1 MPRYTNPYPQYFT
14 ATGEPVLSGL
24 VYFYESN
31 TNTLKTIYDDSEETI
46 AIANPVTLKA
56 DGSIP
61 DVFYSGSAR
70 VKLVSSAGVEIF
82 DRDPVGGES
91 QLGNLSVWGSGFI
104 YSVDDVVKAA
114 DGEYYRSLQNANQ
127 DNNPTASPSSS
138 EFWEQVAFLGLYNDK
153 ITYLQGD
160 ITRTLDGRMWRSI
173 VADNLNNNPANDDG
187 TNWRGVSNESWYTHE
202 ASFTAIKNAKH
213 HVTALVSA
221 VEATQPTYT
230 EGDYIVFA
238 NSPESTELLRVL
250 NPSNTIQGAAGTVSA
265 GDDLTL
271 DAGQTVHLVAINSN
285 TLKVV

>member
-1 MPRYTNPYPQYFT
+1 MPRFTNPYPQYFF

-31 TNTLKTIYDDSEETI
+31 TNTLKTVYVDNEETTPSV
-46 AIANPVTLKA
+46 NPVTLNA

-61 DVFYSGSAR
+61 NVFYSGSAR
-70 VKLVSSAGVEIF
+70 VKLVASNGVEIF

-104 YSVDDVVKAA
+104 YSVDDVVKGA
-114 DGEYYRSLQNANQ
+114 DGEYYRSLQNSNQ
-127 DNNPTASPSSS
+127 DNDPTASPSSS
-138 EFWEQVAFLGLYNDK
+138 EFWEQVSFLGLYNDK
-153 ITYLQGD
+153 ITYAQGD
-160 ITRTLDGRMWRSI
+160 VARTLDGRMWRSI

-187 TNWRGVSNESWYTHE
+187 TNWRGVSNESWFTYD
-202 ASFTAIKNAKH
+202 ADFTALRNAKH
-213 HVTALVSA
+213 VVTALVSA
-221 VEATQPTYT
+221 VEATQPTYS
-230 EGDYIVFA
+230 EGDYIVFS

-250 NPSNTIQGAAGTVSA
+250 NPSNTIQGTSGTVSA

-271 DAGQTVHLVAINSN
+271 SAGQSVHLVAINSN